1 LTRAAR
7 SIDVRRV
14 RLNHGLPSCLALILF
29 CSLWQGVD
37 FFDTLNARNNTGV
50 FYLHLAWNNLN
61 QGPI

>member
-1 LTRAAR
+1 MAASDRQKRLIAALTWEAR

-37 FFDTLNARNNTGV
+37 FFDTLRLPNGS
-50 FYLHLAWNNLN
+50 LLL
-61 QGPI
+61 